1 MPTALGAFRPS
12 ATHLLRPAPGR
23 AQSKGRAAE
32 TAGEP
37 PPGGAAPARP
47 AFPRPSPQP
56 PPRQAPRRSP
66 CASPSPASRTRPQG
80 ADRRGAARQT
90 IKYLRPARAPVSNWD
105 LMMPGMG
112 LTSIGLAGVVIS
124 YAGIAHTFIDGMHAL
139 TGLTMFVGLIFLS
152 AGILEG
158 GVSTSN
164 RAKATVLVVLAIS
177 LSFGAAALVYNTI
190 STVPTFAAVMMIL
203 ATPAIV
209 MAYLATKM
217 PQYLRPVGVI
227 FALAAVAGVSSF
239 VAFGL
244 VGPDTYLIDEPEPE
258 VAEDDGLGVPAGA
271 ETVRVSMLL
280 GSDQP
285 DAPDFDPDEVEVAQ
299 GAFVVW
305 SNDDIVMHTVTSQD
319 DAGASFDSG
328 FVEAGAEFA
337 VDTAALEPAEYPYYC
352 LVHPWMTSVLV
363 VSEPVDSGGGAP
375 SPEAEG

>member
-1 MPTALGAFRPS
+1 
-12 ATHLLRPAPGR
+12 
-23 AQSKGRAAE
+23 
-32 TAGEP
+32 
-37 PPGGAAPARP
+37 
-47 AFPRPSPQP
+47 
-56 PPRQAPRRSP
+56 
-66 CASPSPASRTRPQG
+66 
-80 ADRRGAARQT
+80 
-90 IKYLRPARAPVSNWD
+90 
-105 LMMPGMG
+105 MPGMG

-190 STVPTFAAVMMIL
+190 STVPTFAAVLMIL

-217 PQYLRPVGVI
+217 PQYLRPVGLI

-244 VGPDTYLIDEPEPE
+244 VGPDTYLIDEPEPA
-258 VAEDDGLGVPAGA
+258 AEEEEAAGGPPSGSESVP
-271 ETVRVSMLL
+271 VSILA

-285 DAPDFDPDEVEVAQ
+285 DAPDFDPDEVSVER
-299 GAFVVW
+299 GTFVVW
-305 SNDDIVMHTVTSQD
+305 ANDDVVMHTVTSQD
-319 DAGASFDSG
+319 DGGAAFDSG

-337 VDTAALEPAEYPYYC
+337 LDTAGLDPGEYPYYC
-352 LVHPWMTSVLV
+352 LVHPWMTSVLTV
-363 VSEPVDSGGGAP
+363 TESADAGDEF
-375 SPEAEG
+375 SPDAEG

>member
-1 MPTALGAFRPS
+1 MG
-12 ATHLLRPAPGR
+12 G
-23 AQSKGRAAE
+23 
-32 TAGEP
+32 
-37 PPGGAAPARP
+37 GGA
-47 AFPRPSPQP
+47 
-56 PPRQAPRRSP
+56 RR
-66 CASPSPASRTRPQG
+66 
-80 ADRRGAARQT
+80 RRGAAGGRGAIRAASALQT
-90 IKYLRPARAPVSNWD
+90 IKYLRPACAPVSNWD

-217 PQYLRPVGVI
+217 PQYLRPVGLI

-244 VGPDTYLIDEPEPE
+244 VGPDTYLIAEPEPE
-258 VAEDDGLGVPAGA
+258 AEEEPDGAPPEGA
-271 ETVRVSMLL
+271 ESVQISILE
-280 GSDQP
+280 GSDQV
-285 DAPDFDPDEVEVAQ
+285 DAPDFDPDEASVER
-299 GAFVVW
+299 GTFVVW
-305 SNDDIVMHTVTSQD
+305 TNDDAVMHTVTSQD
-319 DAGASFDSG
+319 DGGAAFDSG
-328 FVEAGAEFA
+328 LVEAGAEFA
-337 VDTAALEPAEYPYYC
+337 VDTSGLDPGDYPYYC
-352 LVHPWMTSVLV
+352 IVHPWMTSVLTV
-363 VSEPVDSGGGAP
+363 AEAADAGEEF
-375 SPEAEG
+375 SPDAEG

>member
-1 MPTALGAFRPS
+1 MGGISGIPKA
-12 ATHLLRPAPGR
+12 
-23 AQSKGRAAE
+23 
-32 TAGEP
+32 
-37 PPGGAAPARP
+37 GGASHVVKQSEAGQARGILGLAGRDP
-47 AFPRPSPQP
+47 CSTAQAAGRERSRPC
-56 PPRQAPRRSP
+56 R
-66 CASPSPASRTRPQG
+66 
-80 ADRRGAARQT
+80 DRRGPAAAALQT
-90 IKYLRPARAPVSNWD
+90 IKYLRAGGAPVSNWD

-209 MAYLATKM
+209 IAYLATKM
-217 PQYLRPVGVI
+217 PQYLRPVGLI

-239 VAFGL
+239 VAFGM
-244 VGPDTYLIDEPEPE
+244 VGPDTYLIDEPEPVE
-258 VAEDDGLGVPAGA
+258 EEAEDGPPAGA
-271 ETVRVSMLL
+271 ETARVSILA

-285 DAPDFDPDEVEVAQ
+285 DAPDYDPDELAVERGV
-299 GAFVVW
+299 FVVW
-305 SNDDIVMHTVTSQD
+305 TNDDAVAHTVTSQD

-328 FVEAGAEFA
+328 LVAAGEEFS
-337 VDTAALEPAEYPYYC
+337 VDTSALEPGEYPYYC
-352 LVHPWMTSVLV
+352 IVHPWMESVLSV
-363 VSEPVDSGGGAP
+363 AEAAGGEGGGI
-375 SPEAEG
+375 SPDAEG